1 MLNFDEARVALAQER
16 AKTVHQLEEL
26 GATETGELRSDL
38 NLGEG
43 FADAGAITAE
53 RTELLGL
60 ADALA
65 KQVAEI
71 DSAVEAIDDGT
82 YGVCES
88 CGQDIPAARLEA
100 RPSSTLCVTCK
111 SKR

>member
-1 MLNFDEARVALAQER
+1 MVDFDEARAELARER
-16 AKTVHQLEEL
+16 TKLVHQLAEL
-26 GATETGELRSDL
+26 GATETGELRSGL

-65 KQVAEI
+65 KQVTEI
-71 DSAVEAIDDGT
+71 DEAVAAIEAGT
-82 YGVCES
+82 YGVCSS

-100 RPSSTLCVTCK
+100 RPSSTLCVSCK

>member
-1 MLNFDEARVALAQER
+1 MVDYDAVRAVLVQER
-16 AKTVHQLEEL
+16 AKLVRQLTDM
-26 GATETGELRSDL
+26 GATESGELRSGL

-65 KQVAEI
+65 KQVVEI
-71 DSAVEAIDDGT
+71 DSAMAAIEAGT
-82 YGVCES
+82 YGVCAG
-88 CGQDIPAARLEA
+88 CGQDIPANRLEA
-100 RPSSTLCVTCK
+100 RPSSQLCVTCK
-111 SKR
+111 SKH

>member
-1 MLNFDEARVALAQER
+1 MVDFDEAWAELAKER
-16 AKTVHQLEEL
+16 TKLVHQLAEL
-26 GATETGELRSDL
+26 GATETGELRSGL

-65 KQVAEI
+65 TQVEEI
-71 DSAVEAIDDGT
+71 DEAVAAIEAGT
-82 YGVCES
+82 YGVCSS

-100 RPSSTLCVTCK
+100 RPSSTLCVSCK

>member
-1 MLNFDEARVALAQER
+1 MVDFDEARAGLAKER
-16 AKTVHQLEEL
+16 TKLVHQLAEL
-26 GATETGELRSDL
+26 GATETGELRSGL

-71 DSAVEAIDDGT
+71 DQAVAAIEAGT
-82 YGVCES
+82 YGVCSS
-88 CGQDIPAARLEA
+88 CGQDIPPARLEA
-100 RPSSTLCVTCK
+100 RPSSTLCVSCK

>member
-1 MLNFDEARVALAQER
+1 MVDYDATRAILAQER
-16 AKTVHQLEEL
+16 AKLVHQLDEL
-26 GATETGELRSDL
+26 GATETGELKSGL

-60 ADALA
+60 AESLST
-65 KQVAEI
+65 QVEEV
-71 DSAVEAIDDGT
+71 DSALSAISAGT
-82 YGVCES
+82 YGVCSS
-88 CGQDIPAARLEA
+88 CGQEISPARLEA
-100 RPSSTLCVTCK
+100 RPSSTLCVACK